1 MVKKKKK
8 ILYFVSILFYYF
20 SVSVLGI
27 YFIAKITIFMFFVE
41 VLHLKEQNL
50 LLENVLSEKE
60 KDCAEMKSKID
71 ELNDKFENFKTL
83 EESCSR

>member
-1 MVKKKKK
+1 
-8 ILYFVSILFYYF
+8 
-20 SVSVLGI
+20 
-27 YFIAKITIFMFFVE
+27 MFFVE